1 MADQIAP
8 NTYAWAEDGR
18 KVYVTHITTEG
29 YYVVEGMEAQVYG
42 DEVYEER
49 GSTWVAA
56 RLYAQPPKPVI
67 DEQIEKAKAD
77 LEAVREKYREVT
89 NAVYNAERENKD
101 RFAKLAK
108 YKGLELLEDFID
120 GKVTHVVWTEYNG
133 AIIKT
138 IEDALTY
145 YEDGGYGRPRTANGF
160 KLVTLFGNSKGD
172 LTWRVS
178 QYRDGSGG
186 SDQEII
192 PCRSYDDAVAKR
204 NEVLRQRMQSML
216 DLYGKDKE
224 RHYLIVNVA
233 DNFEQAGL
241 DVPVEAQEIVKTA
254 KEVAAAKLKKH
265 LAKQKQELEAKL
277 AALEVQS

>member
-1 MADQIAP
+1 MADQIKP
-8 NTYAWAEDGR
+8 NNYAWAEDGR

-49 GSTWVAA
+49 GSMWVTAK
-56 RLYAQPPKPVI
+56 LYAQPPKPVI
-67 DEQIEKAKAD
+67 DEQIEKAKAE
-77 LEAVREKYREVT
+77 LEEVREKYREVT

-101 RFAKLAK
+101 RLAKLAK

-120 GKVTHVVWTEYNG
+120 GKITHVVWTEYDG
-133 AIIKT
+133 ALIKT

-145 YEDGGYGRPRTANGF
+145 YEDGSYGRHRTANGF

-172 LTWRVS
+172 LSWRVS

-192 PCRSYDDAVAKR
+192 PCSSYDDAVAKR
-204 NEVLRQRMQSML
+204 NEILHQRMASML
-216 DLYGKDKE
+216 DLYRKDKS
-224 RHYLIVNVA
+224 RDYLVVKVA
-233 DNFEQAGL
+233 DNFEKAGL
-241 DVPVEAQEIVKTA
+241 EIPAEAQVIVKTA
-254 KEVAAAKLKKH
+254 NEVAAAKLKEN

-277 AALEVQS
+277 AALEVAS

>member
-1 MADQIAP
+1 MADQIET

-29 YYVVEGMEAQVYG
+29 YYVVEGMEAQLYG

-56 RLYAQPPKPVI
+56 RLYSQPPKPII
-67 DEQIEKAKAD
+67 DEQIEKAKAE

-120 GKVTHVVWTEYNG
+120 GKVTHVVWTEYDG

-145 YEDGGYGRPRTANGF
+145 YEDGSYGRPRTANGF

-178 QYRDGSGG
+178 EYRDGSG
-186 SDQEII
+186 SSSQEII
-192 PCRSYDDAVAKR
+192 PCSSYEDAVTKR

-224 RHYLIVNVA
+224 RHYLVVKVA
-233 DNFEQAGL
+233 DNFEKAGL
-241 DVPVEAQEIVKTA
+241 EVPVEAQEIVRNA
-254 KEVAAAKLKKH
+254 KEAAASKLREN

-277 AALEVQS
+277 AALEVHL